1 MKKKE
6 KRMLLILIIVSALI
20 ISIIWLITRGGKDK
34 EVVAENTVKE
44 EFVQVLDDGTK
55 LNISSKLNETK
66 KLGNFEIGNIQ
77 LTHKNGMSVVLAD
90 VVNKGSAV
98 TNWTIIEVTLLDKN
112 GNTINVL
119 EGVIEDLQPGESTQ
133 LNMQTSSD
141 YANAYDF
148 TVKIK

>member
-6 KRMLLILIIVSALI
+6 KRMLLILIIVSSLI

>member
-1 MKKKE
+1 
-6 KRMLLILIIVSALI
+6 
-20 ISIIWLITRGGKDK
+20 
-34 EVVAENTVKE
+34 
-44 EFVQVLDDGTK
+44 
-55 LNISSKLNETK
+55 
-66 KLGNFEIGNIQ
+66 
-77 LTHKNGMSVVLAD
+77 MSVVLAD

>member
-6 KRMLLILIIVSALI
+6 KRMLLVLIIVSVLI

-66 KLGNFEIGNIQ
+66 KLENFEIGNIQ

-90 VVNKGSAV
+90 VVNNGSAV

-119 EGVIEDLQPGESTQ
+119 EGVIEDLQPGERTQ